1 MCRSLVTSSN
11 IVRSDLPDV
20 VIPGGQIT
28 SFIADKLG
36 QYRGAVAMEDGIT
49 GNTITYDQLL
59 DKVTTANN
67 TCYDELCKLCFFT
80 SCLANKN
87 LNTALNFYL
96 LS

>member
-36 QYRGAVAMEDGIT
+36 EYRGAVAMEDGIT

-67 TCYDELCKLCFFT
+67 ICYDELCKFLLT
-80 SCLANKN
+80 KST
-87 LNTALNFYL
+87 TAKVD
-96 LS
+96 

>member
-1 MCRSLVTSSN
+1 MCRSLVTSNN

-36 QYRGAVAMEDGIT
+36 EYRGAVAMEDGIT
-49 GNTITYDQLL
+49 GNNLTYDQLL

-67 TCYDELCKLCFFT
+67 ICYDELCKFLLT
-80 SCLANKN
+80 KST
-87 LNTALNFYL
+87 TAKVD
-96 LS
+96 

>member
-36 QYRGAVAMEDGIT
+36 EYRGAVAMEDGIT

-67 TCYDELCKLCFFT
+67 IHFT
-80 SCLANKN
+80 MNYASCVSSYLA
-87 LNTALNFYL
+87 LQTRV
-96 LS
+96 